1 MSIPVRLFIALLAV
15 STVSLVSVP
24 ALEAATVSMIGG
36 EEDEHV
42 TLTYQAA
49 PGEPNAVAVTMTAD
63 LDAWIVSERGFD
75 ASGPVALTAGPG
87 CTSLDVRTALCEH
100 NAADI
105 TETSLHV
112 VLVLGDSVGGNLDI
126 AWASDACGPYRWVAC
141 QALIYG
147 GEGADLVF
155 ANDVD
160 QVYFVSDEPSTVYGG
175 PGADQLYAGEAGIRL
190 IGGRGADML
199 FGGPGRDMISGGDG
213 EDTIRG
219 GLRPDELRGGARA
232 DTFYARDGYRD
243 RVFGGKGRDSAR
255 VDRLLDRVRSI
266 ARFF

>member
-1 MSIPVRLFIALLAV
+1 MSSLVRLFVGVLLV
-15 STVSLVSVP
+15 STVLLVSVP
-24 ALEAATVSMIGG
+24 AVEAATVSMTGG

-49 PGEPNAVAVTMTAD
+49 PGEANNVAVMLTTG
-63 LDAWIVSERGFD
+63 AWIVSERGFD

-100 NAADI
+100 NASDI

-112 VLVLGDSVGGNLDI
+112 VLVLGDSSLGGNLDI
-126 AWASDACGPYRWVAC
+126 ARASDACGPERWVNC

-147 GEGADLVF
+147 GEGPDLVF

-160 QVYFVSDEPSTVYGG
+160 QVYFDSDEPSTVYGG

-190 IGGRGADML
+190 IGGRGRDML

-219 GLRPDELRGGARA
+219 GLRADELRGGAGA

-243 RVFGGKGRDSAR
+243 RVFGGLGRDKAR

-266 ARFF
+266 ERFF